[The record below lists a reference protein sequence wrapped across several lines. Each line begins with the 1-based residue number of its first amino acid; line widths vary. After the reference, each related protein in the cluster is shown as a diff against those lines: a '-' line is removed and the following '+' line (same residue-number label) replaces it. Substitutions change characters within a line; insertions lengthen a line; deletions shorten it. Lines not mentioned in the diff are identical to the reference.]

1 VEAILE
7 ATVQVLLDV
16 GKARLTTTR
25 VAARAGVSVETL
37 YQYFPNKSALL
48 QAILR
53 RHFDEILGAI
63 ESVCQEQ
70 QGKSLS
76 QMATALVTG
85 FLEAK
90 MRNAKTSVA
99 LYTVSDDVDG
109 ARIVQ
114 QMGSRSNKAMVDLL
128 KSAREPL
135 TTDARVVASMLQ
147 GAMFGVSRRM
157 LESGAPEKQFAVL
170 RQELIVLARAYL
182 KACSARSARPL
193 PLHRAALAVAD

>member
-1 VEAILE
+1 M
-7 ATVQVLLDV
+7 T
-16 GKARLTTTR
+16 
-25 VAARAGVSVETL
+25 
-37 YQYFPNKSALL
+37 NKSALL

-70 QGKSLS
+70 QGKSLT
-76 QMATALVTG
+76 QMATSLVTA

-90 MRNAKTSVA
+90 MRNAKTSAA
-99 LYTVSDDVDG
+99 LYAVSDDVDG
-109 ARIVQ
+109 AKIVQ
-114 QMGSRSNKAMVDLL
+114 QMGSQSNKAIVELL

-135 TTDARVVASMLQ
+135 ATDPRVVASMLQ

-157 LESGAPEKQFAVL
+157 LESGAPEKQFEVL

-193 PLHRAALAVAD
+193 SLHHAAIAGAD